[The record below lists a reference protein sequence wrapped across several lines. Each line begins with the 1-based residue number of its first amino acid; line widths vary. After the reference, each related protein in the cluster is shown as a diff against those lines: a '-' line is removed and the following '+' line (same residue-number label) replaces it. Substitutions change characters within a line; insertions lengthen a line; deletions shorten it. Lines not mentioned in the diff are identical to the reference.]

1 MRNRMRMRM
10 NKLSL
15 PRSFRPV
22 PSPYVNRKEEEEQN
36 EKQNE
41 KQNENE

>member
-1 MRNRMRMRM
+1 MRNRMRM
-10 NKLSL
+10 NSLSL

-22 PSPYVNRKEEEEQN
+22 PPTYVNQKEEEEQN

-41 KQNENE
+41 NENE

>member
-1 MRNRMRMRM
+1 MRNRMRM
-10 NKLSL
+10 NKLAL

-41 KQNENE
+41 NE